1 MYKLYRTTNFTM
13 IAKETEDADLTVKL
27 LIDLDCKEYVMIKSK
42 DAVNIYNF
50 SLVGQ
55 VTEIA
60 DEIPFE
66 DFRDLNYAKLKKEAI
81 EEELKSKKKDY
92 PKFDWK
98 DFAENGTTG
107 S

>member
-1 MYKLYRTTNFTM
+1 MYKLYRTTKDTI

-27 LIDLDCKEYVMIKSK
+27 IIDLYCKEYVMIKWK
-42 DAVNIYNF
+42 DAVNLYNF

-66 DFRDLNYAKLKKEAI
+66 DFRDINYAKLKKEAL

-98 DFAENGTTG
+98 YFAENGTT
-107 S
+107 SS